1 MTAPVTPPVQT
12 CLWFDTQA
20 LDAAQLYTTLLP
32 DARITSV
39 TRYPDRHE
47 LPSGEPGSVL
57 TVEFTLGT
65 QRFVALNGGPHL
77 KLSPAASVQVFCADQ
92 VEVDR
97 LWEGLLADG
106 GQESQCGW
114 LVDRFGL
121 SWQVIPTRLTELM
134 SDPDPG
140 RARRA
145 TAAMLTMR
153 KLDIAA
159 LEAAAD
165 QEQHDA

>member
-1 MTAPVTPPVQT
+1 MTPHMTPPVQT
-12 CLWFDTQA
+12 CLWFDTEA
-20 LDAAQLYTTLLP
+20 FDAAQLYTSLLP

-39 TRYPDRHE
+39 THYPDQVDF
-47 LPSGEPGSVL
+47 PSGEPGAVL
-57 TVEFTLGT
+57 TVEFELGT
-65 QRFVALNGGPHL
+65 QRFVALNGGPHFQL
-77 KLSPAASVQVFCADQ
+77 TPAASIQVFCADQ
-92 VEVDR
+92 AEVDR

-134 SDPDPG
+134 SDPDPA
-140 RARRA
+140 RARRT

-165 QEQHDA
+165 STSG